1 MIFTSCVAY
10 YIHLQ
15 FLKSANPEVSDNL
28 LKAMQNSRSIW
39 ETHEGSTVP
48 RQRPSRNQTN
58 GLRKNGCDD
67 GEELDGVSEALG
79 STSIGD
85 EASGDENASRKVTWR
100 VKAQPQFHYT
110 SSEGLYKGML
120 HVVF

>member
-1 MIFTSCVAY
+1 
-10 YIHLQ
+10 
-15 FLKSANPEVSDNL
+15 
-28 LKAMQNSRSIW
+28 MQNSRSIW
-39 ETHEGSTVP
+39 ETHEGSTAP

-67 GEELDGVSEALG
+67 DEELGGVSEALG

-110 SSEGLYKGML
+110 SSEGLYIRGCCMWYFKMRHFLQSCSWLDVGEKK
-120 HVVF
+120 FK